1 MKVVRIPLD
10 KLKRPERNVRLHS
23 EKQIGE
29 FIRSV
34 NMFGQIRPIVVD
46 DAFTMLAGNGLYEA
60 LVRMGRT
67 EADCCVM
74 TGLTEAQ
81 KKKLM
86 LADNRIFNLGSDD
99 MDVFD
104 QIIAELGDDYDIP
117 GYDEDLIRT
126 LNASTSDIDEM
137 IQNYGSFDLETR
149 ETIQGIAQTEAA
161 TMEAA
166 PDVRNEGYQP
176 IQQDTHI
183 GHYAPVEAA
192 GSPIPAVATPHTVT
206 CPHCGRTFA
215 LEGVM

>member
-1 MKVVRIPLD
+1 MKVVKIPLE
-10 KLKRPERNVRLHS
+10 KLRRPEKNVRLHS

-46 DAFTMLAGNGLYEA
+46 DTFTMLAGNGLYEA
-60 LVRMGRT
+60 LVRMGKT

-74 TGLTEAQ
+74 AGLTEAQ

-126 LNASTSDIDEM
+126 LNASTSDIDAM
-137 IQNYGSFDLETR
+137 IENYGTFDQETR
-149 ETIQGIAQTEAA
+149 EAIMESAEPEPA
-161 TMEAA
+161 TMTAA
-166 PDVRNEGYQP
+166 PDQRNEGYQP
-176 IQQDTHI
+176 IQAESPI
-183 GHYAPVEAA
+183 GHYAPVEAS
-192 GSPIPAVATPHTVT
+192 GSPIPAPTAATTVT
-206 CPHCGRTFA
+206 CPHCGKTFA

>member
-1 MKVVRIPLD
+1 MKVIKIPLD
-10 KLKRPERNVRLHS
+10 KLRKPEKNVRLHS

-46 DAFTMLAGNGLYEA
+46 DTFTMLAGNGLYEA

-67 EADCCVM
+67 EADCCVLP
-74 TGLTEAQ
+74 GLTDKQ

-104 QIIAELGDDYDIP
+104 EIIAELGDDYDIP

-126 LNASTSDIDEM
+126 LNASTGDIDAM
-137 IQNYGSFDLETR
+137 IESYGSFDRETR
-149 ETIQGIAQTEAA
+149 EAMLSNAEAQPLP
-161 TMEAA
+161 MESA
-166 PDVRNEGYQP
+166 PDARNEGYQP
-176 IQQDTHI
+176 IQQDSHI
-183 GHYAPVEAA
+183 GHYAPVEVA
-192 GSPIPAVATPHTVT
+192 GNPIPAQITTRSVA
-206 CPHCGRTFA
+206 CPHCGHVFA

>member
-1 MKVVRIPLD
+1 MKVAKIPLD
-10 KLKRPERNVRLHS
+10 KLKRPEKNVRLHS
-23 EKQIGE
+23 EKQIDE

-34 NMFGQIRPIVVD
+34 KMFGQIRPIVVD
-46 DAFTMLAGNGLYEA
+46 DTFTMLAGNGLYEA
-60 LVRMGRT
+60 LLKMGIS
-67 EADCCVM
+67 EADCYVLP
-74 TGLTEAQ
+74 GLTEAQ

-126 LNASTSDIDEM
+126 LNASTGDIDEM
-137 IQNYGSFDLETR
+137 IQNYGSFDR
-149 ETIQGIAQTEAA
+149 EAREIIQSTPPVEPTPIGGAS
-161 TMEAA
+161 
-166 PDVRNEGYQP
+166 DGRNMGYQP
-176 IQQDTHI
+176 IQQADPI
-183 GHYAPVEAA
+183 GHYLPAEAEEGPV
-192 GSPIPAVATPHTVT
+192 PAVTAPPMVT

>member
-1 MKVVRIPLD
+1 MKVVRIPLE
-10 KLKRPERNVRLHS
+10 KLKRPEKNVRLHS

-34 NMFGQIRPIVVD
+34 KMFGQIRPIVVD
-46 DAFTMLAGNGLYEA
+46 DTFTMLAGNGLYEA
-60 LVRMGRT
+60 LTRMGAA
-67 EADCCVM
+67 EAECYVLP
-74 TGLTEAQ
+74 GLTEAQ

-126 LNASTSDIDEM
+126 LNASTGDIDAM
-137 IQNYGSFDLETR
+137 IENYGTFDQETR
-149 ETIQGIAQTEAA
+149 EAIMESAEAEPA
-161 TMEAA
+161 PMAAA
-166 PDVRNEGYQP
+166 PDQQNEGYQP
-176 IQQDTHI
+176 IQAASPI
-183 GHYAPVEAA
+183 GHYAPMEAA
-192 GSPIPAVATPHTVT
+192 GGPIPAPGAARTVT
-206 CPHCGRTFA
+206 CPHCGKTFA

>member
-1 MKVVRIPLD
+1 MKVVKIPLE
-10 KLKRPERNVRLHS
+10 KLKRPEKNVRLHS

-46 DAFTMLAGNGLYEA
+46 DTFTMLAGNGLYEA

-117 GYDEDLIRT
+117 GYDEDLIRM
-126 LNASTSDIDEM
+126 LNASTGDIDAM
-137 IQNYGSFDLETR
+137 IENYGTFDQETR
-149 ETIQGIAQTEAA
+149 EAIMESAEAEPSPMAA
-161 TMEAA
+161 T
-166 PDVRNEGYQP
+166 PDQRNEGYQP
-176 IQQDTHI
+176 IQAASPI
-183 GHYAPVEAA
+183 GHYAPMEATE
-192 GSPIPAVATPHTVT
+192 SPIPAPAAARTII
-206 CPHCGRTFA
+206 CPHCGKTFA